1 MTNQINGKSITNRLE
16 RANLF
21 NQIFN
26 EQCHSV
32 PNSRALPKFN
42 TYHTLNRLSGM
53 IFDNEKIVK
62 IIQTLDAKKSSW
74 LRRYFNKDA
83 KAK

>member
-26 EQCHSV
+26 EQCRL
-32 PNSRALPKFN
+32 NSRALPKFN

-74 LRRYFNKDA
+74 LR
-83 KAK
+83 